1 MFEIIDGRCYH
12 DPYLK
17 PEIRLSDDLETIEI
31 SVPRMVFF
39 EALGFLNTNQY

>member
-17 PEIRLSDDLETIEI
+17 PQAKIGDGLLSIDITIPKFVI
-31 SVPRMVFF
+31 FDPV
-39 EALGFLNTNQY
+39 